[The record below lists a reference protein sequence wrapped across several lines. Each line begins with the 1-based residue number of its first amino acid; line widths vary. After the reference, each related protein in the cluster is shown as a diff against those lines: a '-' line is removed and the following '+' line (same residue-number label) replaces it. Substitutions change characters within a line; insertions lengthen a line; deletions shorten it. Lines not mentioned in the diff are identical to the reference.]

1 MTDAFERHKD
11 QNSGQHPVTLP
22 PTLFLSRK
30 LLFNREASWLEFNCR
45 VLEEALDQSQPLLE
59 RVKFMSIFSAN
70 LDEFFMIRVSG
81 LKEQIDEGV
90 TDLSLD
96 GLTPAAQLKLINER
110 LRPMLV
116 QQVAC
121 FKNDLLPSLASHG
134 IVITPYRALSD
145 RERRA
150 LSIYFMENVFPVLTP
165 QAVDP
170 SHPFPY
176 ISNLSLNLGV
186 MIEPNVPADSPDA
199 PPPRFARVKVPPLV
213 PRLVPVGGEQSTEFI
228 FLEELIAANID
239 VLFPGMRATELHA
252 FRVTRDADIEI
263 REDEANDLLQAVERE
278 LRKRRFGTAVR
289 LEVAASMP
297 GEMVRYLASSLRLN
311 ADDVYTIDGPLNMPD
326 LMALYKLDHP
336 GLKDRPLVP
345 ANPPAFRTEESMF
358 DVIKRHDVLVHHPYN
373 SFAPVVD
380 FITAAANDP
389 DVQAIKMTLYRTGP
403 DSPVVKALME
413 ACEKGKQ
420 VAVLVELKARFDE
433 ESNIE
438 WARRLE
444 RVGVHVVYG
453 MIGLKTHCKL
463 ALVVRREGDSLR
475 RYLHI
480 GTGNYNPSTARI
492 YTDIG
497 LFTADEHF
505 CADATELF
513 NYLTGYSKQTE
524 YRRMLVAPVSLRE
537 RLTAMIEREI
547 AHHKQGRPAR
557 IVAKINGLTDTKLV
571 RALYEASQEGV
582 SIDLLVRGVCTLRPG
597 VPGLSDTIRV
607 TSIVGRFLEHS
618 RIFYFLNGGEE
629 DIYIGSADWMQR
641 NLDRRVEL
649 LAPIED
655 PRLKQHLKD
664 EVLDVCLRDNVK
676 ARRLQTDGSYE
687 RVRPAEGDEKVDSQS
702 RLVSYYA
709 SV

>member
-1 MTDAFERHKD
+1 
-11 QNSGQHPVTLP
+11 
-22 PTLFLSRK
+22 
-30 LLFNREASWLEFNCR
+30 LLFNREASWLEFNRR
-45 VLEEALDQSQPLLE
+45 VLEESLDSIQPLLE
-59 RVKFMSIFSAN
+59 RIKFLSIFSSN

-81 LKEQIDEGV
+81 LKEQIEEGV

-96 GLTPAAQLKLINER
+96 GLTPTAQLKLINER
-110 LRPMLV
+110 LRPMLT

-121 FKNDLLPSLASHG
+121 FKEELLTALAAHG
-134 IVITPYRALSD
+134 IVITSYRALSD
-145 RERRA
+145 RERRT
-150 LSIYFMENVFPVLTP
+150 LSTYFMENVFPVLTP

-186 MIEPNVPADSPDA
+186 MIEPVDQTSSVAEET
-199 PPPRFARVKVPPLV
+199 PPRFARVKVPPLV
-213 PRLVPVGGEQSTEFI
+213 PRLVPVFSEKNTEFI
-228 FLEELIAANID
+228 LLEELIAANID
-239 VLFPGMRATELHA
+239 ALFPGMKASEMHP

-326 LMALYKLDHP
+326 LMALYKLDRP
-336 GLKDRPLVP
+336 ELKDKPLIPSVS
-345 ANPPAFRTEESMF
+345 AAFRSEEPMF

-373 SFAPVVD
+373 SFSSVVD
-380 FITAAANDP
+380 FISTAANDP
-389 DVQAIKMTLYRTGP
+389 NVLAIKMTLYRTGP

-413 ACEKGKQ
+413 ASEKGKQ

-438 WARRLE
+438 WARKLE

-453 MIGLKTHCKL
+453 LIGLKTHCKL
-463 ALVVRREGDSLR
+463 ALVVRREGDTLT
-475 RYLHI
+475 RYVHI
-480 GTGNYNPSTARI
+480 ATGNYNPTTARI

-505 CADATELF
+505 GADATELF
-513 NYLTGYSKQTE
+513 NYLTGYSKQIE
-524 YRRMLVAPVSLRE
+524 YRRLLVAPVNLRTRITSL
-537 RLTAMIEREI
+537 IEREI
-547 AHHKQGRPAR
+547 EHHKNGRPAG
-557 IVAKINGLTDTKLV
+557 IIAKINSLTDTKLV
-571 RALYEASQEGV
+571 RVLYEASQAGLR
-582 SIDLLVRGVCTLRPG
+582 IDLIVRGVCALRPG

-629 DIYIGSADWMQR
+629 DVYIGSADWMQR

-649 LAPIED
+649 LAPIGD
-655 PRLKQHLKD
+655 PKLRKHLK
-664 EVLDVCLRDNVK
+664 EETLDVYLRDNVK
-676 ARRLQTDGSYE
+676 ARRLQPDGSYS
-687 RVRPAEGDEKVDSQS
+687 RVVRADGEDSTDSQKS
-702 RLVSYYA
+702 LTNYY
-709 SV
+709 STV

>member
-1 MTDAFERHKD
+1 MTDAFEQHHKD
-11 QNSGQHPVTLP
+11 DGAQHPVTLP

-30 LLFNREASWLEFNCR
+30 LLFNREASWIEFNGR
-45 VLEEALDQSQPLLE
+45 VLEEAMDQSQPLLE
-59 RVKFMSIFSAN
+59 RVKFLSIFSAN

-81 LKEQIDEGV
+81 LKEQIEEGV

-96 GLTPAAQLKLINER
+96 GLTPSAQFKLINER
-110 LRPMLV
+110 LRPMLAK
-116 QQVAC
+116 QVSC
-121 FKNDLLPSLASHG
+121 FKDDLLAALASQG

-145 RERRA
+145 RERRS
-150 LSIYFMENVFPVLTP
+150 LSTYFMENVFPVLTP

-176 ISNLSLNLGV
+176 ISNLSLNVGV
-186 MIEPNVPADSPDA
+186 MIEPNGAADSSANPA
-199 PPPRFARVKVPPLV
+199 PPRFARVKVPPLV
-213 PRLVPVGGEQSTEFI
+213 PRLVPVGGGQNTEFI

-239 VLFPGMRATELHA
+239 VLFPGMRATELNA

-311 ADDVYTIDGPLNMPD
+311 AEDVYAIDGPLNMPD
-326 LMALYKLDHP
+326 LMALYKLDRP
-336 GLKDRPLVP
+336 ALKDKPLVP
-345 ANPPAFRTEESMF
+345 ATPPAFRSEESIF
-358 DVIKRHDVLVHHPYN
+358 DVIRRHDVLVHHPYN
-373 SFAPVVD
+373 SFSPVID
-380 FITAAANDP
+380 FINAAANDP
-389 DVQAIKMTLYRTGP
+389 NVQAIKMTLYRTGP
-403 DSPVVKALME
+403 DSPVVEALME
-413 ACEKGKQ
+413 ACENGKQ

-453 MIGLKTHCKL
+453 LIGLKTHCKL
-463 ALVVRREGDSLR
+463 ALVVRREGDALR
-475 RYLHI
+475 RYVHI
-480 GTGNYNPSTARI
+480 GTGNYNPATARI

-505 CADATELF
+505 GADATELF

-524 YRRMLVAPVSLRE
+524 YRRLLVAPVNLRE
-537 RLTAMIEREI
+537 RVTAMIEREI
-547 AHHKQGRPAR
+547 EHHKNGRPSR
-557 IVAKINGLTDTKLV
+557 IIAKINSLTDTKIV

-582 SIDLLVRGVCTLRPG
+582 PMDLLVRGVCALRPG
-597 VPGLSDTIRV
+597 VPGLSDTISV

-629 DIYIGSADWMQR
+629 DMYIGSADWMQR

-655 PRLKQHLKD
+655 PRLRKHLKE

-676 ARRLQTDGSYE
+676 ARRLQPDGSYE
-687 RVRPAEGDEKVDSQS
+687 RVRVVEGEEIVDSQS
-702 RLVSYYA
+702 HFISHY
-709 SV
+709 SG